1 MSAPVPE
8 DLGDARGARLK
19 AQIEEA
25 ARKAGALTFG
35 VADASA
41 FDGAPEGQRPTD
53 LLPAAKSV
61 IVVGGAKPRSGD
73 WASPDFRHL
82 ELSTTSDR
90 VTALSMKLANLIERE
105 LGYYALVV
113 PPGVDEGQ
121 QPFMSLS
128 LAAELAGCGTA
139 SLAGPVLHAEHG
151 FVYLSAL
158 LTTLALPVDGPL
170 ADPVCPAPE
179 CVAMYQEEARTPCT
193 AVCPANDG
201 GCLGG
206 KIEDGRWSERV
217 YDRARC
223 TARSY
228 NHWVP
233 SFQKVLADTLDEP
246 DADKRRMMIN
256 STLFTRSLWSMTYSN
271 ISQGQCFECIRVCPV
286 DQRSRELK

>member
-1 MSAPVPE
+1 MNAPVAVEPVDE
-8 DLGDARGARLK
+8 HGTRVK

-35 VADASA
+35 VADAGA
-41 FDGAPEGQRPTD
+41 FDAAPEGHKPED
-53 LLPAAKSV
+53 ILPGARSV
-61 IVVGGAKPRSGD
+61 IVAGGAKPRSGD
-73 WASPDFRHL
+73 WASPNFRHL

-90 VTALSMKLANLIERE
+90 VTALCMKLAHMIERE
-105 LGYYALVV
+105 LGYYAVVV

-121 QPFMSLS
+121 QPFLSLS

-139 SLAGPVLHAEHG
+139 SLAGPVLNEEHG
-151 FVYLSAL
+151 FVYLGAL
-158 LTTLALPVDGPL
+158 ITTLPLPVDGPM
-170 ADPVCPAPE
+170 DVPVCPAPD
-179 CVAMYQEEARTPCT
+179 CVAMFEAEGRTPCT
-193 AVCPANDG
+193 AICPADDG

-206 KIEDGRWSERV
+206 KIEDGRWAERT

-228 NHWVP
+228 NYWIP

-246 DADKRRMMIN
+246 NTDKRRMMIN
-256 STLFTRSLWSMTYSN
+256 STLFTRTLWSMTYSN

-286 DQRSRELK
+286 DARSRELK